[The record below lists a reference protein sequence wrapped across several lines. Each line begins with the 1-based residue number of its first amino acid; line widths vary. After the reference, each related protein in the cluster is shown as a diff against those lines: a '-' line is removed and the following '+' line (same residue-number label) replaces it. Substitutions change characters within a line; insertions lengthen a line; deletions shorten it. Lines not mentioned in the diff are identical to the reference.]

1 MDLERLIA
9 LIVKTVVEELVR
21 QDVICL
27 DHTGVTLSQS
37 QDTTVSSTVSN
48 RSPGRVVSAQM
59 ILDAAKAGILTYEAP
74 AHALITPLAAEVA
87 REKGIKIIGADEG

>member
-21 QDVICL
+21 QDVIRL
-27 DHTGVTLSQS
+27 DHTGVTLSQG
-37 QDTTVSSTVSN
+37 QGKTVSSAVSN

-59 ILDAAKAGILTYEAP
+59 ILDAAKAGVTTYEAP

-87 REKGIKIIGADEG
+87 REKGIEIISADTG